1 MPTREVSLASGRHQR
16 KKRSNGTYQQ
26 TMERISKERG
36 SPKKEVEF
44 GSLMNTSYCHPY
56 HLSSLG
62 AFSALR
68 RTICLFLFVL
78 SGWGAG
84 PLSGQTC
91 GNADLIVGNAKIIT
105 MDAAD
110 RIAEAMAVRDGK
122 VVAVG
127 TNQEMAKCAGAATRT
142 VDLGGKTVLPGLI
155 DVHTHA
161 MEWAK
166 GVVRNQVDATYP
178 GVKSIASLLEEIARR
193 AKSATPGTW
202 IIGAG
207 WDDAKYTEHRYLTR
221 ADLDRV
227 SGDHPVYL
235 IHVSGH
241 LAAANSAAL
250 KIAGLTRDT
259 PNPSGGVIEHDASG
273 ELTGIVK
280 DNAMELVAKFLPP
293 DAPELAAR
301 AAKYVSESALSF
313 GLTTIHDIN
322 LSPEDMRGYEQA
334 KRAGWLKVRVQMVPL
349 VRNVADAEKL
359 AGSGLYTG
367 FGDEQLKLGG
377 AKFFADG
384 GMGART
390 IAIYPPSAAGETDNF
405 GLLIWK
411 PEDLQKAQRIV
422 AGAGWQLVTHAIGD
436 RAMDEVLDSYA
447 ATVKALNLT
456 DARFRIVHGGISTPA
471 IQKRL
476 REQHVIVDGNPAFVY
491 WIGSWFKKYGPERV
505 RWSYPGKSYIT
516 NGVMAGAG
524 SDVPVTPITPW
535 WGIWAAVVR
544 RELTTGE
551 ILAPEERLT
560 IREALALYTR
570 NGAYTG
576 FEEKSKGSLESGKLA
591 DFIVIDR
598 DVLTLPSEEL
608 KDVQVLLTFVGGEIV
623 HKKAQ

>member
-1 MPTREVSLASGRHQR
+1 MKHDL
-16 KKRSNGTYQQ
+16 KKPRWS
-26 TMERISKERG
+26 
-36 SPKKEVEF
+36 KKEVES
-44 GSLMNTSYCHPY
+44 GTLMNTLCCHPND
-56 HLSSLG
+56 SSNSG
-62 AFSALR
+62 RFRALR
-68 RTICLFLFVL
+68 RAIFVSLFVL
-78 SGWGAG
+78 LTWEAR
-84 PLSGQTC
+84 PLPSQTC
-91 GNADLIVGNAKIIT
+91 GNADLIVRNGKIVT
-105 MDAAD
+105 MDPAD
-110 RIAEAMAVRDGK
+110 RVVEAMAVRDGK
-122 VVAVG
+122 VMAVG
-127 TNQEMAKCAGAATRT
+127 TNQEMAKCAGTATRSA
-142 VDLGGKTVLPGLI
+142 DLGGKTVLPGLI

-178 GVKSIASLLEEIARR
+178 SVKSIVSLMEEIARR
-193 AKSATPGTW
+193 AKSASPGAW
-202 IIGAG
+202 IVGAG

-221 ADLDRV
+221 TDLDRV

-241 LAAANSAAL
+241 LATANSAAL
-250 KIAGLTRDT
+250 KIAGVTRDT
-259 PNPSGGVIEHDASG
+259 PDPSGGVIEHDARG
-273 ELTGIVK
+273 ELSGIVK
-280 DNAMELVAKFLPP
+280 DNAMELVAKFLPQEET
-293 DAPELAAR
+293 DLAVR

-349 VRNVADAEKL
+349 VKNVADAERL

-390 IAIYPPSAAGETDNF
+390 IAIYPPSAAGETENF

-422 AGAGWQLVTHAIGD
+422 AGAGWQLITHAIGD

-476 REQHVIVDGNPAFVY
+476 KEQRVIVDGNPAFVY
-491 WIGSWFKKYGPERV
+491 WIGSWFRKYGPERV
-505 RWSYPGKSYIT
+505 RWSYPGKSYIA
-516 NGVMAGAG
+516 NGITAGAG
-524 SDVPVTPITPW
+524 SDVPVTPMTPW

-551 ILAPEERLT
+551 ILAPKERLSV
-560 IREALALYTR
+560 REALTLYTR

-576 FEEKSKGSLESGKLA
+576 FEEKSKGSLEPGKLA

-598 DVLTLPSEEL
+598 DVLTVPSDEL
-608 KDVQVLLTFVGGEIV
+608 KEAQVLLTFVGGEIV
-623 HKKAQ
+623 FKKPQ

>member
-1 MPTREVSLASGRHQR
+1 
-16 KKRSNGTYQQ
+16 
-26 TMERISKERG
+26 
-36 SPKKEVEF
+36 
-44 GSLMNTSYCHPY
+44 MNTPHLHSYHFSCSEQ
-56 HLSSLG
+56 LSPLKRAISI
-62 AFSALR
+62 
-68 RTICLFLFVL
+68 TLFVL
-78 SGWGAG
+78 FGWGAG
-84 PLSGQTC
+84 PLLSQTC
-91 GNADLIVGNAKIIT
+91 GNADVIVHNGMIIT
-105 MDAAD
+105 MDPAD
-110 RIAEAMAVRDGK
+110 RIVEAMAVRDGK
-122 VVAVG
+122 VAAIG
-127 TNQEMAKCAGAATRT
+127 TNQEMKRCGGAGTRT

-166 GVVRNQVDATYP
+166 GVVRDQVDATYP
-178 GVKSIASLLEEIARR
+178 GVKSIASLMEEIERR
-193 AKSATPGTW
+193 AKKASPGTW

-241 LAAANSAAL
+241 LATANSAAL
-250 KIAGLTRDT
+250 KIAGMTRDT
-259 PNPSGGVIEHDASG
+259 PDPSGGVIEHDASG

-280 DNAMELVAKFLPP
+280 DNAMELVAKFLPRETP
-293 DAPELAAR
+293 DLAAR

-322 LSPEDMRGYEQA
+322 LSSEDIRAYEQA
-334 KRAGWLKVRVQMVPL
+334 KHAGWLKVRVQMVPR
-349 VRNVADAEKL
+349 VRNVADAEQL
-359 AGSGLYTG
+359 ASSGLFTG

-411 PEDLQKAQRIV
+411 AEDLQKAQRIL

-447 ATVKALNLT
+447 ASVKALNLT

-491 WIGSWFKKYGPERV
+491 WIGSWFRKYGPERV
-505 RWSYPGKSYIT
+505 RWSYPGKSYIA
-516 NGVMAGAG
+516 NGIVAGAG
-524 SDVPVTPITPW
+524 SDVPVTPMTPW

-560 IREALALYTR
+560 IREALTLYTR
-570 NGAYTG
+570 NGAYAG
-576 FEEKSKGSLESGKLA
+576 FEEKSKGSLEPGKLA

-598 DVLTLPSEEL
+598 DVLTVPSEEL
-608 KDVQVLLTFVGGEIV
+608 KNVQVLMTFVGGEIV
-623 HKKAQ
+623 YKKSQ

>member
-1 MPTREVSLASGRHQR
+1 
-16 KKRSNGTYQQ
+16 
-26 TMERISKERG
+26 
-36 SPKKEVEF
+36 
-44 GSLMNTSYCHPY
+44 MNTLCCHPY
-56 HLSSLG
+56 DSSNSG
-62 AFSALR
+62 RFRALR
-68 RTICLFLFVL
+68 RAIFAFLFVL
-78 SGWGAG
+78 LTWEAR
-84 PLSGQTC
+84 PLPSQTC
-91 GNADLIVGNAKIIT
+91 GNSDLIVRNGKIVT
-105 MDAAD
+105 MDPAD
-110 RIAEAMAVRDGK
+110 RVVEAMAVRDGK

-127 TNQEMAKCAGAATRT
+127 TNQEMAKCVGTATRT
-142 VDLGGKTVLPGLI
+142 ADLGGKTVLPGLI

-178 GVKSIASLLEEIARR
+178 GIKSIASLMEEIARR
-193 AKSATPGTW
+193 AKTVSPGIW
-202 IIGAG
+202 IVGAG
-207 WDDAKYTEHRYLTR
+207 WDDAKYTERRYLTR

-227 SGDHPVYL
+227 SGNHPVYL

-250 KIAGLTRDT
+250 KIAGMTRET
-259 PNPSGGVIEHDASG
+259 PDPSGGVIEHDADG
-273 ELTGIVK
+273 ELSGIVK

-293 DAPELAAR
+293 EAPDLAAR
-301 AAKYVSESALSF
+301 GAKYVSESALSF

-334 KRAGWLKVRVQMVPL
+334 KRAGRLKVRVQMVPL
-349 VRNVADAEKL
+349 VKNVADAEKL

-422 AGAGWQLVTHAIGD
+422 AGARWQLITHAIGD

-447 ATVKALNLT
+447 ATVRALNLT

-476 REQHVIVDGNPAFVY
+476 KGQQVIVDGNPAFVY
-491 WIGSWFKKYGPERV
+491 WIGSWFRKYGPERV
-505 RWSYPGKSYIT
+505 RWSYPGKSYIA

-524 SDVPVTPITPW
+524 SDVPVTPMTPW
-535 WGIWAAVVR
+535 WGIWSAVVR

-560 IREALALYTR
+560 IREALTLYTR

-576 FEEKSKGSLESGKLA
+576 FEEKSKGSLEPGKLA

-598 DVLTLPSEEL
+598 DVLTVPSDEL
-608 KDVQVLLTFVGGEIV
+608 KDVQVLMTFVGGEIV
-623 HKKAQ
+623 FKKPQ

>member
-1 MPTREVSLASGRHQR
+1 LAFRR
-16 KKRSNGTYQQ
+16 
-26 TMERISKERG
+26 
-36 SPKKEVEF
+36 
-44 GSLMNTSYCHPY
+44 
-56 HLSSLG
+56 
-62 AFSALR
+62 ALLL
-68 RTICLFLFVL
+68 CLFVPL
-78 SGWGAG
+78 GWGSV
-84 PLSGQTC
+84 PLFGQTC
-91 GNADLIVGNAKIIT
+91 GNADLIARNAKIIT
-105 MDAAD
+105 MDGAD
-110 RIAEAMAVRDGK
+110 RVVEAMAIRDGRI
-122 VVAVG
+122 VGIG

-161 MEWAK
+161 LEWAK
-166 GVVRNQVDATYP
+166 GVVGNQVDATYP
-178 GVKSIASLLEEIARR
+178 GVKSIALLMEEISRR
-193 AKSATPGTW
+193 AKKAEPGAW
-202 IIGAG
+202 IVGAG
-207 WDDAKYTEHRYLTR
+207 WDDAKYNEHRYLTR

-241 LAAANSAAL
+241 LGTANSAAL
-250 KIAGLTRDT
+250 KIAGMTRDM
-259 PNPSGGVIEHDASG
+259 PNPSGGVIEHDAGG
-273 ELTGIVK
+273 ELTGVVK
-280 DNAMELVAKFLPP
+280 DNAMELIARFLPAEAP
-293 DAPELAAR
+293 DVAAR

-313 GLTTIHDIN
+313 GLTTIHDID

-349 VRNVADAEKL
+349 VRNVVDAEKL

-476 REQHVIVDGNPAFVY
+476 KEQQVIVDGNPAFVY

-505 RWSYPGKSYIT
+505 RWSYPGKSYIA

-524 SDVPVTPITPW
+524 SDVPVTPMTPW
-535 WGIWAAVVR
+535 WGIWGAVVR

-551 ILAPEERLT
+551 ILAPEERLS
-560 IREALALYTR
+560 IREALTLYTR

-576 FEEKSKGSLESGKLA
+576 FEQKSKGSLEPGKLA

-598 DVLTLPSEEL
+598 DVLTVAGEEL
-608 KDVQVLLTFVGGEIV
+608 KDVQVLMTFVGGEIV
-623 HKKAQ
+623 YKKSQ

>member
-1 MPTREVSLASGRHQR
+1 MDTPYYHPGHAS
-16 KKRSNGTYQQ
+16 
-26 TMERISKERG
+26 
-36 SPKKEVEF
+36 SPGK
-44 GSLMNTSYCHPY
+44 
-56 HLSSLG
+56 
-62 AFSALR
+62 FSALKR
-68 RTICLFLFVL
+68 AICLTVFVPL
-78 SGWGAG
+78 GWGAV
-84 PLSGQTC
+84 PVLGQTC
-91 GNADLIVGNAKIIT
+91 GNADLIVRNGKIIT

-110 RIAEAMAVRDGK
+110 RVAEAMAVRDGK
-122 VVAVG
+122 FVAIG
-127 TNQEMAKCAGAATRT
+127 TNQEMAKCAGPATRT
-142 VDLGGKTVLPGLI
+142 MDLGGKTVLPGLI

-161 MEWAK
+161 LEWAK

-178 GVKSIASLLEEIARR
+178 GVKSIASLVEEIERR
-193 AKSATPGTW
+193 AKSASHGAW
-202 IIGAG
+202 IVGAG
-207 WDDAKYTEHRYLTR
+207 WDDAKYTDHRYLTR
-221 ADLDRV
+221 TDLDRV

-235 IHVSGH
+235 VHVSGH

-250 KIAGLTRDT
+250 KIAGMTRDT
-259 PNPSGGVIEHDASG
+259 PNPSGGVIEHDPNG
-273 ELTGIVK
+273 GLTGIVK
-280 DNAMELVAKFLPP
+280 DNAMELVARCLPQ
-293 DAPELAAR
+293 DAPDLAAH
-301 AAKYVSESALSF
+301 AAKYVSESSLSF
-313 GLTTIHDIN
+313 GLTTIHDIS

-349 VRNVADAEKL
+349 VRNAADAEKL

-367 FGDEQLKLGG
+367 FGDDQLKLGG

-390 IAIYPPSAAGETDNF
+390 IAIYPPSVAGESDNF

-411 PEDLQKAQRIV
+411 PDDLQKAQRIL

-447 ATVKALNLT
+447 ATVKALSLA
-456 DARFRIVHGGISTPA
+456 DPRFRIVHGGISPPA

-476 REQHVIVDGNPAFVY
+476 KEQHVIVDGNPAFVY

-505 RWSYPGKSYIT
+505 RWSYPGKAYLT
-516 NGVMAGAG
+516 NGIIAGAG
-524 SDVPVTPITPW
+524 SDVPVTPMTPW

-560 IREALALYTR
+560 IREALTLYTR

-576 FEEKSKGSLESGKLA
+576 FEEKSKGSLELGKLA

-598 DVLTLPSEEL
+598 DVLTVPTEEL
-608 KDVQVLLTFVGGEIV
+608 KDVQVLMTFVGGEILF
-623 HKKAQ
+623 KKMQ

>member
-1 MPTREVSLASGRHQR
+1 
-16 KKRSNGTYQQ
+16 
-26 TMERISKERG
+26 
-36 SPKKEVEF
+36 
-44 GSLMNTSYCHPY
+44 MNTPHLHSYHFSCSEQ
-56 HLSSLG
+56 LSPLKRAISI
-62 AFSALR
+62 
-68 RTICLFLFVL
+68 TLFVL
-78 SGWGAG
+78 FGWGAG
-84 PLSGQTC
+84 PLLSQTC
-91 GNADLIVGNAKIIT
+91 GNADVIVHNGMIIT
-105 MDAAD
+105 MDPAD
-110 RIAEAMAVRDGK
+110 RIVEAMAVRDGK
-122 VVAVG
+122 VAAIG
-127 TNQEMAKCAGAATRT
+127 TNQEMKRCGGAGTRT

-166 GVVRNQVDATYP
+166 GVVRDQVDATYP
-178 GVKSIASLLEEIARR
+178 GVKSIASLMDEIERR
-193 AKSATPGTW
+193 AKKASPGTW

-241 LAAANSAAL
+241 LATANSAAL
-250 KIAGLTRDT
+250 KIAGMTRDT
-259 PNPSGGVIEHDASG
+259 PDPSGGVIEHDASG

-280 DNAMELVAKFLPP
+280 DNAMELVAKFLPRETP
-293 DAPELAAR
+293 DLAAR

-322 LSPEDMRGYEQA
+322 LSSEDIRAYEQA
-334 KRAGWLKVRVQMVPL
+334 KHARWLKVRVQMVPR
-349 VRNVADAEKL
+349 VRNVADAEQL
-359 AGSGLYTG
+359 ASSGLFTG

-411 PEDLQKAQRIV
+411 AEDLQKAQRIL

-447 ATVKALNLT
+447 ASVKALNLT

-491 WIGSWFKKYGPERV
+491 WIGSWFRKYGPERV
-505 RWSYPGKSYIT
+505 RWSYPGKSYIA
-516 NGVMAGAG
+516 NGIVAGAG
-524 SDVPVTPITPW
+524 SDVPVTPMTPW

-560 IREALALYTR
+560 IREALTLYTR
-570 NGAYTG
+570 NGAYAG
-576 FEEKSKGSLESGKLA
+576 FEEKSKGSLEPGKLA

-598 DVLTLPSEEL
+598 DVLTVPSEEL
-608 KDVQVLLTFVGGEIV
+608 KNVQVLMTFVGGEIV
-623 HKKAQ
+623 YKKSQ

>member
-1 MPTREVSLASGRHQR
+1 MPKREVSLASGRRQR
-16 KKRSNGTYQQ
+16 KKRSNEAHQRA
-26 TMERISKERG
+26 MESVSKKRAGQE
-36 SPKKEVEF
+36 KEVKS
-44 GSLMNTSYCHPY
+44 GILMNTPRCQPY
-56 HLSSLG
+56 DSSNSGRLRV
-62 AFSALR
+62 LR
-68 RTICLFLFVL
+68 RAIFVSLFVWL
-78 SGWGAG
+78 TWEAG
-84 PLSGQTC
+84 PLLSQTC
-91 GNADLIVGNAKIIT
+91 GNADLIVRNGKIIT
-105 MDAAD
+105 MDPAD
-110 RIAEAMAVRDGK
+110 RVVEAMAVRDGM

-127 TNQEMAKCAGAATRT
+127 TNQEMAKCAGTATRSA
-142 VDLGGKTVLPGLI
+142 DLGGKTVLPGLI

-178 GVKSIASLLEEIARR
+178 GVKSIASLMEEIARR
-193 AKSATPGTW
+193 AKSASPGAW
-202 IIGAG
+202 IVGAG

-221 ADLDRV
+221 TDLDRV

-241 LAAANSAAL
+241 LAMANSAAL
-250 KIAGLTRDT
+250 KIAGMTRDT
-259 PNPSGGVIEHDASG
+259 PDPSGGVIEHDARG
-273 ELTGIVK
+273 ELSGIVK
-280 DNAMELVAKFLPP
+280 DNAMELVAKFLPQEET
-293 DAPELAAR
+293 DLAVR

-322 LSPEDMRGYEQA
+322 LSPEGMRGYEQA

-349 VRNVADAEKL
+349 VKNVADAERL

-390 IAIYPPSAAGETDNF
+390 IAIYPPSAAGETENF

-422 AGAGWQLVTHAIGD
+422 AGAGWQLITHAIGD

-456 DARFRIVHGGISTPA
+456 DTRFRIVHGGISTPA

-476 REQHVIVDGNPAFVY
+476 KEQHVIVDGNPAFVY

-505 RWSYPGKSYIT
+505 RWSYPGRSYIA

-524 SDVPVTPITPW
+524 SDVPVTPMTPW
-535 WGIWAAVVR
+535 WGIWSAVVR

-560 IREALALYTR
+560 VREALILYTR
-570 NGAYTG
+570 NGAYAG
-576 FEEKSKGSLESGKLA
+576 FEEKSKGSLEPGKLA

-598 DVLTLPSEEL
+598 DVLTVPSEEL
-608 KDVQVLLTFVGGEIV
+608 KDVRVLMTFVGGEIV
-623 HKKAQ
+623 FKKP